1 MADASL
7 HPIFQMICDGV
18 TPDVPRIDRS
28 VQVPSYHGR
37 DEDLNTLA
45 EGWVQEA
52 PYPYEAR
59 DDANWQA
66 QAGQALG
73 MIALETARQ
82 FYERSNLST
91 HAYAGS
97 SFDPYRAAEDAIH
110 GFCDGLDQL
119 YLTIMRATAVHAVRV
134 AAKRKEAA

>member
-1 MADASL
+1 MNAHTPL
-7 HPIFQMICDGV
+7 HPLFAAITQAHFPTYDRTV
-18 TPDVPRIDRS
+18 KVPAH
-28 VQVPSYHGR
+28 HGR
-37 DEDLNTLA
+37 ETDLGTLIEDWA
-45 EGWVQEA
+45 HEA

-119 YLTIMRATAVHAVRV
+119 DLTIMRATAVHAVRV